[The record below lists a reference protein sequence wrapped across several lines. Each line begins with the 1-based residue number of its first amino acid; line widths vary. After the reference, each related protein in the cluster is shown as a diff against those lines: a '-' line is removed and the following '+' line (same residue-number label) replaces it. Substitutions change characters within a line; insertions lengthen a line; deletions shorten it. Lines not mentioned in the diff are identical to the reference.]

1 MKNDIRPLSRYF
13 VSTFIFSWLIWSPV
27 VLACFNIIT
36 ISQSLYKDLA
46 LPLMCLGAFG
56 PLFGAL
62 FSLRKENGKGALVSY
77 LKSFADLRIGWSAF
91 IIPVLIIG
99 MTNFAA
105 WYFPKLLGHQPIAMM
120 LPSFWWFLPYLILM
134 ILFGG
139 GQEEFGWRGY
149 ALPRLEE
156 QFGLWTANTL
166 LGVLWATW
174 HIPLWFIQGSSQS
187 FMNFGSFMLFTVG
200 LSYLFSWFR
209 KLSGNKPFACI
220 YAHGLANAFV
230 PFFPTLVLQ
239 KDTSQPGFWVLS
251 LVLLLIG
258 VIIMIIRTTKTK
270 TIPAAERAGIR

>member
-1 MKNDIRPLSRYF
+1 MPGCVWAF
-13 VSTFIFSWLIWSPV
+13 VRCFIFI
-27 VLACFNIIT
+27 A
-36 ISQSLYKDLA
+36 K
-46 LPLMCLGAFG
+46 
-56 PLFGAL
+56 
-62 FSLRKENGKGALVSY
+62 RKWKRCTEVSY

-105 WYFPKLLGHQPIAMM
+105 WYFPKLIGHQPIAMM